1 MPMRT
6 VGARVKIDGE
16 AEYKRALQELNSSNR
31 VLSAEMKKLDAQYAG
46 NTKSTEYLT
55 KRGELLQRQLTDQKD
70 KVATLRDALA
80 KSAEATGES
89 SEQTKKWQIQLAN
102 AEAAQYNL
110 EHAIEANNDAMQ
122 ENGKAVEAE
131 NQEYKGLG
139 TTLSDIAGKFGIQIP
154 EGASQ
159 ALNGMMSF
167 SSGSVAVLG
176 AAVAAV
182 TAMVAAVKKLNEMTL
197 EAATNADDLLTQSM
211 TTGLSTKTLQEL
223 KYAEQLIDVSV
234 DTITGSLT
242 KLTKNIAAAGEGN
255 KKMAEAFADLGVS
268 IKDADGNLRDAEDVF
283 YDVIDA
289 LGGIENQ
296 TERDAAAMELLGK
309 GAQELNPLILQGSD
323 ALRALGEEAEAAG
336 YILDESQIQKL
347 GEVDDAYQ
355 KMQKEIEATKQLLAV
370 EFADASAKSMETFAQ
385 AVTDAG
391 RALANSGII
400 KGLGE
405 VVQYA
410 TALLDPLGAL
420 LGLSPQVTQQL
431 RPLYEILHGIA
442 GVFAWI
448 ADAGNAAIGLLT
460 GFTKAGR
467 TRFNTALGLNA
478 QYGMYS
484 HLQEWNGTA
493 AEWEDWRNSGYSGY
507 RAQGYGYDSATGQY
521 YDVNTGNYIYSYNAS
536 GNQNWRGGL
545 TWVGE
550 SGPELAY
557 LPSGSQ
563 IMSAQESRK
572 AAGGDTFI
580 INIDPKN
587 VREFNDLVRI
597 AENARVTARMR

>member
-1 MPMRT
+1 
-6 VGARVKIDGE
+6 
-16 AEYKRALQELNSSNR
+16 
-31 VLSAEMKKLDAQYAG
+31 
-46 NTKSTEYLT
+46 
-55 KRGELLQRQLTDQKD
+55 
-70 KVATLRDALA
+70 
-80 KSAEATGES
+80 
-89 SEQTKKWQIQLAN
+89 
-102 AEAAQYNL
+102 
-110 EHAIEANNDAMQ
+110 MQ

-139 TTLSDIAGKFGIQIP
+139 TTLGDIAGKFGIQIP
-154 EGASQ
+154 EGASN

-370 EFADASAKSMETFAQ
+370 EFADASAKSMQTFTQ

-391 RALANSGII
+391 KALANSGII

-410 TALLDPLGAL
+410 TALLDPLSAL

-467 TRFNTALGLNA
+467 IRFNTAMGLNA

-507 RAQGYGYDSATGQY
+507 RAQGYGYDNATGQY